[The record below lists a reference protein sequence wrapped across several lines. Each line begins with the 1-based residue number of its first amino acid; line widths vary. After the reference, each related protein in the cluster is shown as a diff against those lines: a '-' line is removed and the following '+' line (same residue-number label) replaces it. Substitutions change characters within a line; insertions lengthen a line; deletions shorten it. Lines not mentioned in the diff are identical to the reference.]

1 MRVLFH
7 IFSLG
12 AAQTPVAISAHS
24 ARKAPKNPAKREF
37 LVPNKVEVLEFKL
50 EKLLGFR
57 NIQEKF
63 ENIVIPS
70 ENVHTQSNFSSPHDI
85 SPFYCIPAKISW
97 ESSTYIHTL
106 YLLLLLHYPSNGK
119 RRPY

>member
-12 AAQTPVAISAHS
+12 AAQNPVAISAHS

-57 NIQEKF
+57 NMQKKLENSFTVLREKQ
-63 ENIVIPS
+63 
-70 ENVHTQSNFSSPHDI
+70 HTVDI
-85 SPFYCIPAKISW
+85 N
-97 ESSTYIHTL
+97 STT
-106 YLLLLLHYPSNGK
+106 
-119 RRPY
+119 